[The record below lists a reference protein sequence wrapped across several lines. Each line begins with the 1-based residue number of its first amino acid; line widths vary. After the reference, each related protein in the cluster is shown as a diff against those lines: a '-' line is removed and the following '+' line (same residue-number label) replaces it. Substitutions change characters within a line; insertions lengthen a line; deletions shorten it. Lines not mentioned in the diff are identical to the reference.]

1 MAWMLATLSAVTVVV
16 AIFLIA
22 IGMAML
28 AVPVAILFVILA
40 AAAAFDAIMARRK
53 LARHGGDLDSVEADE
68 NDALPTMVSDE
79 EAPLGATSQ
88 AHEDSTR
95 TTCRP
100 ITRRDRPSRISRAVR
115 MRVRPAKIDSA
126 PATIREILPG
136 VFHGPR
142 CTRASACA
150 SAPTTSSRWER

>member
-1 MAWMLATLSAVTVVV
+1 MWMRTQQPPDPPDPLPRARGSVAGMLATSSAVTAVV

-88 AHEDSTR
+88 AHEDID
-95 TTCRP
+95 P
-100 ITRRDRPSRISRAVR
+100 HDLPPDHPSRQAVEDQSR
-115 MRVRPAKIDSA
+115 
-126 PATIREILPG
+126 
-136 VFHGPR
+136 
-142 CTRASACA
+142 RAYARTPSED
-150 SAPTTSSRWER
+150 R

>member
-1 MAWMLATLSAVTVVV
+1 MLATLSAVTVVV

-88 AHEDSTR
+88 AHEDID
-95 TTCRP
+95 P
-100 ITRRDRPSRISRAVR
+100 HDLPPDHPSRQAVEDQSR
-115 MRVRPAKIDSA
+115 
-126 PATIREILPG
+126 
-136 VFHGPR
+136 
-142 CTRASACA
+142 RAHARTPSED
-150 SAPTTSSRWER
+150 R